1 MNKTVK
7 IILGIVVLI
16 LLVFVLKYFKDSN
29 AKEVVDYKTE
39 LPFYSSLDTKIVAT
53 GKLNPEEEIEL
64 KPQISGI
71 VDQIFVEEGDL
82 VRKGDLIAKIRVVP
96 NEQALVSAK
105 SRISTVK
112 LTFENAKTLFNRNKT
127 LFEKGVI
134 SKQDFE
140 NSELSLNQAEE
151 NFNQSKN
158 DYQIIK
164 RGSLSGGSSANTTI
178 VAQISGTVLEIPVRE
193 GDQVIQS
200 NNFNAGTTIATIAD
214 MSKMIFEGK
223 VDESEVG
230 KLEEGKDI
238 VVILG
243 AINEKEF
250 PATLT
255 FVAPKGVEQN
265 GAVQFTV
272 KADVKI
278 ESSTKI
284 RAGYSANA
292 EIEIE
297 SKDSVLVIK
306 EALLQ
311 FNRITEKS
319 FVEVLKD
326 NGNFEIKKVEIGLS
340 DGINV
345 EILSGLKMEDK
356 VKGVIY
362 NMLITRNYHVKDK
375 EEFMNSVDNYLTHK
389 ENNPNEK
396 IYGASSRISTSSGAI
411 Y

>member
-7 IILGIVVLI
+7 IILGIFVLI
-16 LLVFVLKYFKDSN
+16 LLVVVLKYFKDSN

-39 LPFYSSLDTKIVAT
+39 LPFYSSLDTKTVAT

-96 NEQALVSAK
+96 NEQALGSAK
-105 SRISTVK
+105 SRINSAR
-112 LTFENAKTLFNRNKT
+112 LSFENAQTLFDRNKL

-140 NSELSLNQAEE
+140 NSELSLNQ
-151 NFNQSKN
+151 SKESYAQAQD
-158 DYQIIK
+158 DYKIIK
-164 RGSLSGGSSANTTI
+164 QGSLSGGSSANTTI
-178 VAQISGTVLEIPVRE
+178 IAQIPGTILEIPVRE

-238 VVILG
+238 KVILG
-243 AINEKEF
+243 AIAEKEF
-250 PATLT
+250 PAVLT
-255 FVAPKGVEQN
+255 FVAPKGVEEN
-265 GAVQFTV
+265 GAVQFTI
-272 KADVKI
+272 KADVAI
-278 ESSTKI
+278 EVHTKI

-311 FNRITEKS
+311 FNRITEKP
-319 FVEVLKD
+319 FVELREED
-326 NGNFEIKKVEIGLS
+326 GTFSKKNVTTGLS
-340 DGINV
+340 DGINIEITDGV
-345 EILSGLKMEDK
+345 EEGDQIK
-356 VKGVIY
+356 VWNKAS
-362 NMLITRNYHVKDK
+362 
-375 EEFMNSVDNYLTHK
+375 E
-389 ENNPNEK
+389 ENNDEDDEDDE
-396 IYGASSRISTSSGAI
+396 
-411 Y
+411 

>member
-7 IILGIVVLI
+7 IILGIAVL
-16 LLVFVLKYFKDSN
+16 LALVYVLKYFKDSN
-29 AKEVVDYKTE
+29 AKEIIDYKTE
-39 LPFYSSLDTKIVAT
+39 SPFFSTLDTKIVAT

-71 VDQIFVEEGDL
+71 IDAIFVEEGDL
-82 VRKGDLIAKIRVVP
+82 VKKGDLIARIRVVP

-105 SRISTVK
+105 SRINSLKLSFNNSQTV
-112 LTFENAKTLFNRNKT
+112 FNRNKT

-140 NSELSLNQAEE
+140 NSELSLNQSKE
-151 NFNQSKN
+151 NYEQAQD

-164 RGSLSGGSSANTTI
+164 QGSLSGGSSANTTI
-178 VAQISGTVLEIPVRE
+178 VAQIPGTILEIPVRE

-200 NNFNAGTTIATIAD
+200 NNFNAGTTIATVAD
-214 MSKMIFEGK
+214 MSQMIFEGK

-230 KLEEGKDI
+230 KLEEGKKII
-238 VVILG
+238 VVLG

-250 PATLT
+250 PAVLT
-255 FVAPKGVEQN
+255 FVAPKGIEQN
-265 GAVQFTV
+265 GAVQFTI
-272 KADVKI
+272 KADVDI
-278 ESSTKI
+278 NSSTRI

-292 EIEIE
+292 EIELE

-311 FNRITEKS
+311 FNRITEKP
-319 FVEVLKD
+319 FVELLKE
-326 NGNFEIKKVEIGLS
+326 NGRFQTKNVEIGIS

-345 EILSGLKMEDK
+345 EIIEGIKEGDE
-356 VKGVIY
+356 VKIW
-362 NMLITRNYHVKDK
+362 NKAS
-375 EEFMNSVDNYLTHK
+375 E
-389 ENNPNEK
+389 ENNEDEEDEDDE
-396 IYGASSRISTSSGAI
+396 
-411 Y
+411 

>member
-7 IILGIVVLI
+7 IILGIAVSLALI
-16 LLVFVLKYFKDSN
+16 YVLKFFKDSN
-29 AKEVVDYKTE
+29 AKEVIDYKIE
-39 LPFYSSLDTKIVAT
+39 SPFYSTLDTKIVAT

-71 VDQIFVEEGDL
+71 IDEIFVEEGDL
-82 VRKGDLIAKIRVVP
+82 VRKGDLIARIRVVP

-105 SRISTVK
+105 SRINSLKLSFDNSQTV
-112 LTFENAKTLFNRNKT
+112 FNRNKT

-140 NSELSLNQAEE
+140 NSELSLNQSKE
-151 NFNQSKN
+151 NYEQAQD

-164 RGSLSGGSSANTTI
+164 QGSLSGGSSANTTI
-178 VAQISGTVLEIPVRE
+178 IAQIPGTILEIPVRE

-200 NNFNAGTTIATIAD
+200 NNFNAGTTIATVAD
-214 MSKMIFEGK
+214 MSQMIFEGK

-230 KLEEGKDI
+230 KLEEGKKII
-238 VVILG
+238 VVLG

-250 PATLT
+250 PAVLT
-255 FVAPKGVEQN
+255 FVAPKGIEQN
-265 GAVQFTV
+265 GAVQFTI
-272 KADVKI
+272 KADVDI
-278 ESSTKI
+278 NSSTRI

-292 EIEIE
+292 EIELE

-311 FNRITEKS
+311 FNRITEKP
-319 FVEVLKD
+319 FVELLKE
-326 NGNFEIKKVEIGLS
+326 NGRFQTKNVEIGLS

-345 EILSGLKMEDK
+345 EILEGIEEGDEIK
-356 VKGVIY
+356 VWNKAS
-362 NMLITRNYHVKDK
+362 
-375 EEFMNSVDNYLTHK
+375 E
-389 ENNPNEK
+389 ENNEDEDEDDE
-396 IYGASSRISTSSGAI
+396 
-411 Y
+411 

>member
-7 IILGIVVLI
+7 IILGIAA
-16 LLVFVLKYFKDSN
+16 LLALLYVLKYFKDSN
-29 AKEVVDYKTE
+29 AKEVIDYKTE
-39 LPFYSSLDTKIVAT
+39 SPFYSTLDTKIVAT

-71 VDQIFVEEGDL
+71 IDAIFVEEGDL
-82 VRKGDLIAKIRVVP
+82 VRKGDLIARIRVVP

-105 SRISTVK
+105 SRINSLKLSFNNSQTV
-112 LTFENAKTLFNRNKT
+112 FNRNKT
-127 LFEKGVI
+127 LFDKGVI

-140 NSELSLNQAEE
+140 NSELSLNQSKE
-151 NFNQSKN
+151 NYEQAQD

-164 RGSLSGGSSANTTI
+164 QGSLSGGSSANTTI
-178 VAQISGTVLEIPVRE
+178 VAQISGTILEIPVRE

-200 NNFNAGTTIATIAD
+200 NNFNAGTTIATVAD
-214 MSKMIFEGK
+214 MSQMIFEGK

-250 PATLT
+250 PAVLT
-255 FVAPKGVEQN
+255 FVAPKGIEQN
-265 GAVQFTV
+265 GAVQFTI
-272 KADVKI
+272 KADVDI
-278 ESSTKI
+278 DSRTRI

-292 EIEIE
+292 EIELE

-311 FNRITEKS
+311 FNRITEKP
-319 FVEVLKD
+319 FVELLKE
-326 NGNFEIKKVEIGLS
+326 NGRFQTKNVEIGIS

-345 EILSGLKMEDK
+345 EIIEGVKEGDEIK
-356 VKGVIY
+356 VWNKAS
-362 NMLITRNYHVKDK
+362 
-375 EEFMNSVDNYLTHK
+375 E
-389 ENNPNEK
+389 ENNDEDDEDDE
-396 IYGASSRISTSSGAI
+396 
-411 Y
+411 

>member
-7 IILGIVVLI
+7 IILGIVTLV

-39 LPFYSSLDTKIVAT
+39 LPFYTTLDTKTVAT

-96 NEQALVSAK
+96 NEQALGSAK
-105 SRISTVK
+105 SRINTARLS
-112 LTFENAKTLFNRNKT
+112 FENAQTLFNRNKT

-140 NSELSLNQAEE
+140 NSELSLNQSKESYD
-151 NFNQSKN
+151 QSKD

-164 RGSLSGGSSANTTI
+164 QGSLSGGSSANTNI
-178 VAQISGTVLEIPVRE
+178 MAQIPGTILEIPVRE

-238 VVILG
+238 KVILG

-250 PATLT
+250 PAVLT
-255 FVAPKGVEQN
+255 FVAPKGVEEN
-265 GAVQFTV
+265 GAVQFTI
-272 KADVKI
+272 KADVTI
-278 ESSTKI
+278 EASTKI

-297 SKDSVLVIK
+297 SKDSILVIK

-311 FNRITEKS
+311 FNRITEKP
-319 FVEVLKD
+319 FVELQNE
-326 NGNFEIKKVEIGLS
+326 NGNFTKKNVETGLS

-345 EILSGLKMEDK
+345 EILDGIEEGDK
-356 VKGVIY
+356 IKVWNKAS
-362 NMLITRNYHVKDK
+362 
-375 EEFMNSVDNYLTHK
+375 E
-389 ENNPNEK
+389 ENNEDEEDDE
-396 IYGASSRISTSSGAI
+396 
-411 Y
+411 

>member
-7 IILGIVVLI
+7 IILGIAVL
-16 LLVFVLKYFKDSN
+16 LALVYVLKYFKDSN
-29 AKEVVDYKTE
+29 AKEIIDYKTE
-39 LPFYSSLDTKIVAT
+39 SPFFSTLDTKIVAT

-71 VDQIFVEEGDL
+71 IDAIFVEEGDL
-82 VRKGDLIAKIRVVP
+82 VRKGDLIARIRVVP

-105 SRISTVK
+105 SRINSLKLSLNNSQTV
-112 LTFENAKTLFNRNKT
+112 FNRNKT

-140 NSELSLNQAEE
+140 NNELSLNQSKE
-151 NFNQSKN
+151 NYEQAQD

-164 RGSLSGGSSANTTI
+164 QGSLSGGSSANTII
-178 VAQISGTVLEIPVRE
+178 VAQIPGTILEIPVRE

-200 NNFNAGTTIATIAD
+200 NNFNAGTTIATVAD
-214 MSKMIFEGK
+214 MSQMIFEGK

-238 VVILG
+238 IVVLG

-250 PATLT
+250 PAVLT

-265 GAVQFTV
+265 GAVQFTI
-272 KADVKI
+272 KADVDI
-278 ESSTKI
+278 DSSTRI

-292 EIEIE
+292 EIELE

-311 FNRITEKS
+311 FNRITEKP
-319 FVEVLKD
+319 FVELLKE
-326 NGNFEIKKVEIGLS
+326 NGRFQTKNVEIGIS

-345 EILSGLKMEDK
+345 EIIEG
-356 VKGVIY
+356 I
-362 NMLITRNYHVKDK
+362 K
-375 EEFMNSVDNYLTHK
+375 EGDEIKIWNKASE
-389 ENNPNEK
+389 ENNEDEEDEDDE
-396 IYGASSRISTSSGAI
+396 
-411 Y
+411 

>member
-7 IILGIVVLI
+7 IIFGIVTLL
-16 LLVFVLKYFKDSN
+16 LLVYVLKYFKDSN
-29 AKEVVDYKTE
+29 AKEVIDYKTE
-39 LPFYSSLDTKIVAT
+39 LPFYSTLDTKTVAT

-82 VRKGDLIAKIRVVP
+82 VSKGDLIAKIRVVP
-96 NEQALVSAK
+96 NEQALGSAK
-105 SRISTVK
+105 SRINTTRLS
-112 LTFENAKTLFNRNKT
+112 FENAQTLFNRNKT

-140 NSELSLNQAEE
+140 NSELSLNQSKESYD
-151 NFNQSKN
+151 QSKD

-164 RGSLSGGSSANTTI
+164 QGSLSGGSSANTNI
-178 VAQISGTVLEIPVRE
+178 VAQISGTILEIPVRE

-230 KLEEGKDI
+230 NLEEGKDI
-238 VVILG
+238 KVILG

-250 PATLT
+250 PAVLT
-255 FVAPKGVEQN
+255 FVAPKGVEEN
-265 GAVQFTV
+265 GAVQFTI
-272 KADVKI
+272 KADVTI
-278 ESSTKI
+278 EASTKI

-297 SKDSVLVIK
+297 SKDSILVIK

-311 FNRITEKS
+311 FNRITEKPY
-319 FVEVLKD
+319 VELQNE
-326 NGNFEIKKVEIGLS
+326 NGNFTKKNVEIGLS

-345 EILSGLKMEDK
+345 EILEGIEEGDK
-356 VKGVIY
+356 IKVWNKAS
-362 NMLITRNYHVKDK
+362 
-375 EEFMNSVDNYLTHK
+375 E
-389 ENNPNEK
+389 ENNEDQDDDDDE
-396 IYGASSRISTSSGAI
+396 
-411 Y
+411 

>member
-7 IILGIVVLI
+7 IILGIVLLI

-29 AKEVVDYKTE
+29 AKEVVDYKIE
-39 LPFYSSLDTKIVAT
+39 LPFYSTLDTKPVAT

-96 NEQALVSAK
+96 NEQALGSAK
-105 SRISTVK
+105 SRINTARLS
-112 LTFENAKTLFNRNKT
+112 FENAQTLFNRNKT

-140 NSELSLNQAEE
+140 NSELSLNQSKESYD
-151 NFNQSKN
+151 QSKD

-164 RGSLSGGSSANTTI
+164 QGSLSGGSSANTNI
-178 VAQISGTVLEIPVRE
+178 VAQIPGTVLEIPVRE

-238 VVILG
+238 KVILG

-250 PATLT
+250 PAILT

-265 GAVQFTV
+265 GAVQFTI
-272 KADVKI
+272 KADVTI
-278 ESSTKI
+278 DSSTKI

-297 SKDSVLVIK
+297 SKDSILVIK

-311 FNRITEKS
+311 FNRITEKP
-319 FVEVLKD
+319 FVELLKE
-326 NGNFEIKKVEIGLS
+326 NGSFTKKNIQIGLS

-345 EILSGLKMEDK
+345 EILDGVEEGDK
-356 VKGVIY
+356 IKVWNKAS
-362 NMLITRNYHVKDK
+362 
-375 EEFMNSVDNYLTHK
+375 E
-389 ENNPNEK
+389 ENNDEDDEDDE
-396 IYGASSRISTSSGAI
+396 
-411 Y
+411 